1 MGVAEGQGQG
11 RRKQVRQASL
21 RQNVQC
27 PRQVQLQK
35 KRVKAGRRIC
45 TSNSIL
51 SPSPYCYYFKLEV
64 SERPYMRFAVHIKQ
78 DEGRWRLQ

>member
-35 KRVKAGRRIC
+35 KKGQGW
-45 TSNSIL
+45 TSHL
-51 SPSPYCYYFKLEV
+51 HQQQYFIPIPLLLL
-64 SERPYMRFAVHIKQ
+64 F
-78 DEGRWRLQ
+78 